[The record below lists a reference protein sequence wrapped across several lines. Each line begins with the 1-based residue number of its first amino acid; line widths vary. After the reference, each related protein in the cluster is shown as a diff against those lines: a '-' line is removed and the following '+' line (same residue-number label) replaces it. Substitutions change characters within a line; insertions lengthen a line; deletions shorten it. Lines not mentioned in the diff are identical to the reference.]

1 MTLTRLS
8 TIGLILAALGTG
20 CAAQKSGMDT
30 MAPPADYYAMEA
42 GGEAMA
48 ADAMAMEQM
57 AAMPATDSIGAS
69 PAPASAGAAQPVP
82 PAAVMG
88 SVPSGAAKAV
98 LDGDTGAEP
107 AIADDELPT
116 TGPDVDQML
125 IFNGIVNL
133 LVDHAGSPA
142 GIDEAV
148 DFAVRAGGYI
158 AQQTDTQV
166 VLRVPSGKF
175 RKVMKQVERLGDV
188 QSRSVHT
195 LDVSEEFHDLGVQL
209 EHLQATRDRIKKLLS
224 TAKDLQQIMTVERE
238 LERLGGEIDR
248 IRGRMRFLSSQAAFS
263 TLTVGFA
270 ERPKEVVVIAEEVED
285 EIEPPPPPPPPPPRV
300 LRTSVDWIG
309 EVDVHRLMD
318 LD

>member
-1 MTLTRLS
+1 MRLTRTV
-8 TIGLILAALGTG
+8 TIGLVLTTLSMG
-20 CAAQKSGMDT
+20 CAAKSGME
-30 MAPPADYYAMEA
+30 MSPPADYGY
-42 GGEAMA
+42 GPGL
-48 ADAMAMEQM
+48 DAMAQPMGMEEM
-57 AAMPATDSIGAS
+57 VADSGMVAGAV
-69 PAPASAGAAQPVP
+69 AGAAPMPLSASVDGAAP
-82 PAAVMG
+82 MPAAAVMG
-88 SVPSGAAKAV
+88 AVPPSGATKATAT
-98 LDGDTGAEP
+98 GDEAEP
-107 AIADDELPT
+107 AVADAELPT

-125 IFNGIVNL
+125 IFNGVVSL
-133 LVDHAGSPA
+133 LVDFGGSPD

-148 DFAVRAGGYI
+148 DFAVRSGGYI

-166 VLRVPSGKF
+166 ILRVPSGKF
-175 RKVMKQVERLGDV
+175 RRVMKQVEHLGDV

-209 EHLQATRDRIKKLLS
+209 EHLEATRDRIKKLLA

-263 TLTVGFA
+263 TLTVSFA
-270 ERPKEVVVIAEEVED
+270 ERPKEVVVIAQD
-285 EIEPPPPPPPPPPRV
+285 DDGIEPPPPPPPPRV

-309 EVDVHRLMD
+309 EVDVHQLMD